1 METMLRGTYS
11 SPLIRPDNVR
21 LALADSCAGRRSA
34 VRKFKFGVDTF
45 IWSEVFTEKDL
56 WVIAKADELGFE
68 IIDFAVAHPDTFPV
82 EQVKAE
88 LAKTKLIPVTTTTLG
103 LETNPISPDPAI
115 RAAALAHMKLM
126 VDVSKKIGAKISGGV
141 NYAGWGYITRK
152 MKTKQEWAWGV
163 ENMREVCVYAE
174 ETYPELTIVVECVN
188 RFETHFLN
196 TALEAVEFCKAVGT
210 DNIKVH
216 LDCFHMSHEENNF
229 VDPVKLCGKKYLG
242 YVHVNENQRGIPGT
256 GMVDFHAFFN
266 ALEDIDYDGYC
277 VIESFDPNFEELAGS
292 CAIWR
297 RFCET
302 GEELAVR
309 GLENLARI
317 ADEVDSRRE
326 PAPGLQ
332 LAD

>member
-1 METMLRGTYS
+1 M
-11 SPLIRPDNVR
+11 
-21 LALADSCAGRRSA
+21 
-34 VRKFKFGVDTF
+34 RKFKFGVDTF
-45 IWSEVFTEKDL
+45 IWAEDFTEKDL
-56 WVIAKADELGFE
+56 WIVEKAAELGFE
-68 IIDFAVAHPDTFPV
+68 VIDFAVAHPDTFPV
-82 EQVKAE
+82 DQVKE
-88 LAKTKLIPVTTTTLG
+88 LLDKTGLIPVTTTTLG

-115 RAAALAHMKLM
+115 RAAALEHMKKM
-126 VDVSKKIGAKISGGV
+126 VDISKKLGAKFSGGV

-163 ENMREVCVYAE
+163 ENMRQVCEYAK
-174 ETYPELTIVVECVN
+174 ETYPELTMVVECVN

-196 TALEAVEFCKAVGT
+196 TGLEAKEFCKAVGM
-210 DNIKVH
+210 DNIKVL

-229 VDPVKLCGKKYLG
+229 RDPVVLCGKEYLG

-256 GMVDFHAFFN
+256 GMVNFHEFFN

-277 VIESFDPNFEELAGS
+277 VIESFDPNFEELAGN

-309 GLENLARI
+309 GLANLKRI
-317 ADEVDSRRE
+317 ADEVDARRDSGM
-326 PAPGLQ
+326 GLQ